1 VYNMWKGWNLT
12 YNLKIICSCMSIKT
26 NVVQVRKELSYWSC
40 HGDNNRRMVDMIHV
54 VRIGITCL
62 TWIVRTI
69 VAIDP
74 YLVTPLH
81 FNMNCWMESM

>member
-1 VYNMWKGWNLT
+1 
-12 YNLKIICSCMSIKT
+12 
-26 NVVQVRKELSYWSC
+26 
-40 HGDNNRRMVDMIHV
+40 MIHV

-69 VAIDP
+69 VVIDP
-74 YLVTPLH
+74 YLVIPLH